1 MPLYFA
7 YGSNM
12 SRALMRRHCPHAR
25 PLGTA
30 VLDHHR
36 FIVMADGY
44 ASIVRHPGREVHG
57 VLWPLSPRDVDAL
70 NAYESIDTGLYCRR
84 VHPVRHAGGVASALV
99 YIGRSSRPGRPRP
112 GYLACVLA
120 AARDWDLPRSYTNAL
135 ARWAAPGGAG
145 PARFAV
151 VVER

>member
-44 ASIVRHPGREVHG
+44 ASIVRHPGHEVHG
-57 VLWPLSPRDVDAL
+57 VLWQLTPRDVDAL

-84 VHPVRHAGGVASALV
+84 VRRGLSTGLHRAFVAA
-99 YIGRSSRPGRPRP
+99 R
-112 GYLACVLA
+112 AA
-120 AARDWDLPRSYTNAL
+120 AARLPRLRACCGARLGSSAILHECAGAL
-135 ARWAAPGGAG
+135 GRARGRETGKVRG
-145 PARFAV
+145 R
-151 VVER
+151 

>member
-12 SRALMRRHCPHAR
+12 SRALMRRHCSHAR
-25 PLGTA
+25 PLGTG

-36 FIVMADGY
+36 FIVMAEGY
-44 ASIVRHPGREVHG
+44 ASIVRHPGHEVHG
-57 VLWPLSPRDVDAL
+57 VLWQLTPRDVDAL
-70 NAYESIDTGLYCRR
+70 NDYESIETGLYCRR
-84 VHPVRHAGGVASALV
+84 VRPVLHAGGVASALV

-120 AARDWDLPRSYTNAL
+120 AARDWDLPRSYTDAL

-145 PARFAV
+145 PPRFAR
-151 VVER
+151 VESR